1 MLYVVYFDKWWS
13 MEHDFFTSLWCRN
26 NKWKF
31 YKKKEK
37 KKRKEIINGSFLM
50 VWRLGVPT
58 PPPPPRKVIELQCI
72 WDKGVLEAI
81 YVRICENLFPM
92 FNVVHLE

>member
-1 MLYVVYFDKWWS
+1 MIFSPPCGVEIINGSFI
-13 MEHDFFTSLWCRN
+13 
-26 NKWKF
+26 
-31 YKKKEK
+31 KKKK
-37 KKRKEIINGSFLM
+37 KKKEIINGSFLM
-50 VWRLGVPT
+50 VWRLGVPP